1 MYKKLISSILVFAL
15 LNLLGCY
22 SSELVNVTEYKQI
35 EEEDKPDN
43 IRVIT
48 IYSEYYLSDFYIEND
63 TLYAKGKEI
72 LYNKEKPFDGKI
84 ALSDIESIE
93 VESLNSL
100 NTILFGVGIVAIAF
114 VAFLLFVFIYCS
126 ASGDCFNIK

>member
-1 MYKKLISSILVFAL
+1 MYKKLISSILVVAL

-35 EEEDKPDN
+35 EEEDKSDD

-84 ALSDIESIE
+84 ALSDIESIQFE
-93 VESLNSL
+93 YLN
-100 NTILFGVGIVAIAF
+100 GVTTALAVLGIVAI
-114 VAFLLFVFIYCS
+114 LFVGVI
-126 ASGDCFNIK
+126 AVVILSGGYGPK

>member
-1 MYKKLISSILVFAL
+1 
-15 LNLLGCY
+15 LGCY

-35 EEEDKPDN
+35 EEEDKSDD

-84 ALSDIESIE
+84 ALSDIESIQFE
-93 VESLNSL
+93 YLN
-100 NTILFGVGIVAIAF
+100 GVTTALAVLGIVAI
-114 VAFLLFVFIYCS
+114 LFVGVIALVIATGGY
-126 ASGDCFNIK
+126 GPK

>member
-1 MYKKLISSILVFAL
+1 MYKKLISSILVVAL

-35 EEEDKPDN
+35 EEEDKSDD

-84 ALSDIESIE
+84 ALSDIESIQFE
-93 VESLNSL
+93 YLNGV
-100 NTILFGVGIVAIAF
+100 TTALFVLGMVAIPF
-114 VAFLLFVFIYCS
+114 VVVLTYWLIAGFP
-126 ASGDCFNIK
+126 IK